1 MNAFKHPVIIL
12 VEDDAAQREEAVL
25 ALQLAGLAA
34 FGVPDGKTLTRM
46 MALHAVDVVVLDV
59 GLPGESGLDI
69 AARLVKLAQ
78 PPGIIM
84 LTARGMMA
92 DKLEGMVA
100 GSDVYMVKPADPR
113 EVIANVAAL
122 RRRMAG
128 AQANMSLQAP
138 PPQPPPPPM
147 GWVLSDGGHRLRYGP
162 DGAACVILSELQ
174 RRLVLAFHGAKTGQ
188 AISRESIMHA
198 LGHAGQVM
206 DPHRLETLLSRLRQK
221 VRQQLGQDLP
231 LKAVPGLGYALTQP
245 VSVASA

>member
-1 MNAFKHPVIIL
+1 MNALKHPVIIL

-25 ALQLAGLAA
+25 ALQLAGLSA
-34 FGVPDGKTLTRM
+34 FGVPDGETLTRM

-59 GLPGESGLDI
+59 GLPGESGLAI
-69 AARLVKLAQ
+69 AARLLKLAQ

-100 GSDVYMVKPADPR
+100 GCDVYMVKPADPR
-113 EVIANVAAL
+113 EVIANIAAL
-122 RRRMAG
+122 RRRMSG

-138 PPQPPPPPM
+138 APPPPM
-147 GWVLSDGGHRLRYGP
+147 GWVLFDGGHRLSYGP
-162 DGAACVILSELQ
+162 DGAACVTLSELQ
-174 RRLVLAFHGAKTGQ
+174 RRLLLAFHGTKTGQ
-188 AISRESIMHA
+188 AISRESLMHA

-206 DPHRLETLLSRLRQK
+206 DPHRLETLLSRLRLK

-245 VSVASA
+245 VSVAPA